1 MHEKAPSPSPS
12 IATNKRAF
20 AKFAAPSFITRGKR
34 LCTATPGGRGGE
46 GSQPTNNRAKSNSAL
61 PKIFFWW
68 WGTGERGDAAV
79 FRQKIE
85 EEDRILNPHQKSES
99 SGGTIDTISDFARY
113 SVSPTHY
120 RTNASHDAP
129 ASSSEAAAPI
139 SLSLPFAVE
148 CEMRI
153 FYVMKEACA
162 LCARCKAD
170 DFCWRIEW

>member
-1 MHEKAPSPSPS
+1 MKKRLRLPLHSNKQTRICQICCTFIYHTGKAFVHCNS
-12 IATNKRAF
+12 
-20 AKFAAPSFITRGKR
+20 RGK
-34 LCTATPGGRGGE
+34 

-153 FYVMKEACA
+153 FYVMKGACA

-170 DFCWRIEW
+170 DFCWRVEW

>member
-1 MHEKAPSPSPS
+1 MHEKAPSPSPPFQQ
-12 IATNKRAF
+12 TNAHL
-20 AKFAAPSFITRGKR
+20 PNLLHLHLSHGESV
-34 LCTATPGGRGGE
+34 CTLQLQGEGEGE

-129 ASSSEAAAPI
+129 ASSSEAAAEQR
-139 SLSLPFAVE
+139 LRFRYLCHLPSNV
-148 CEMRI
+148 
-153 FYVMKEACA
+153 KCA
-162 LCARCKAD
+162 Y
-170 DFCWRIEW
+170 FM

>member
-1 MHEKAPSPSPS
+1 METPPSLPCGNKQTRICQICCTFIYHTGKAFVHCNS
-12 IATNKRAF
+12 
-20 AKFAAPSFITRGKR
+20 RGK
-34 LCTATPGGRGGE
+34 GKGRGAN
-46 GSQPTNNRAKSNSAL
+46 QPTIGPNQIQPCPKS
-61 PKIFFWW
+61 FFWW

-139 SLSLPFAVE
+139 SLSLPFAVK

-162 LCARCKAD
+162 LCIPRKPGN
-170 DFCWRIEW
+170 FLR